1 MFPRG
6 SRANLRDLRQ
16 HNWTLC
22 LLGIKEDKTEIPKA
36 GAIPLT
42 VDEDRLLFTNYS
54 TFVRTL
60 TDQGGPEP
68 SIFEGEFIS
77 LEGKNIKI

>member
-1 MFPRG
+1 MQ
-6 SRANLRDLRQ
+6 S
-16 HNWTLC
+16 WTLC